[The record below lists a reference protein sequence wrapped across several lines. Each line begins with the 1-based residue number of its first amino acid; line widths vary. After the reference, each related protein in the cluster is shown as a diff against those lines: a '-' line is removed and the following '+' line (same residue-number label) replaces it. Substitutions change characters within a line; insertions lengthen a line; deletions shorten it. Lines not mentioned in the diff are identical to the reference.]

1 LPDRGALEV
10 VSAALSPATMG
21 AVAAAALASGDWS
34 ELVVAPALG
43 FLMGVAFLSIFPM
56 TPIAVEDGVSGLMS
70 QRIESEEKRIAI
82 LTWSAPVYAVGSVA
96 FVAVG
101 WDSMAYLA
109 ACYAVASALLAA
121 ITLRF
126 RASLHA
132 AGVSL
137 PAIALALMRG
147 PPWSALL
154 LLLPVVAWARIRAGA
169 HTPSQVAAGAAVG
182 GLVPLAL
189 WLLLLRPHP

>member
-1 LPDRGALEV
+1 MEV
-10 VSAALSPATMG
+10 ISAALSPATMG
-21 AVAAAALASGDWS
+21 AVAAAALAGGDWS
-34 ELVVAPALG
+34 ELAVAPALG
-43 FLMGVAFLSIFPM
+43 FLMGVAFLSILPM
-56 TPIAVEDGVSGLMS
+56 APIAVEDGVYGLVS
-70 QRIESEEKRIAI
+70 QRLESEEKRIAV
-82 LTWSAPVYAVGSVA
+82 LTWSAPIYAGGSVA

-137 PAIALALMRG
+137 PAVALMRG
-147 PPWSALL
+147 HPWSALL
-154 LLLPVVAWARIRAGA
+154 LLLPLVAWARVRAGA

-182 GLVPLAL
+182 GIVPLAL
-189 WLLLLRPHP
+189 WLLLLGPHP

>member
-1 LPDRGALEV
+1 MPDRGVLEAI
-10 VSAALSPATMG
+10 SAALSPATMG

-34 ELVVAPALG
+34 ELAVAPALG
-43 FLMGVAFLSIFPM
+43 FLMGVAFLSILPM
-56 TPIAVEDGVSGLMS
+56 APIAVEDGVYGLVG
-70 QRIESEEKRIAI
+70 QRLESEEKRIMI
-82 LTWSAPVYAVGSVA
+82 LTWSAPIYAGGSVA

-147 PPWSALL
+147 PPWFALL
-154 LLLPVVAWARIRAGA
+154 LLLPLVAWARVRAGA

-182 GLVPLAL
+182 GIVPLAL
-189 WLLLLRPHP
+189 WLLLLGPHP